1 MVMQVLLD
9 LVIPA
14 VVQEVV
20 VRVEIDL
27 EGILGR

>member
-9 LVIPA
+9 LVIHA

>member
-1 MVMQVLLD
+1 MVMHVLLD